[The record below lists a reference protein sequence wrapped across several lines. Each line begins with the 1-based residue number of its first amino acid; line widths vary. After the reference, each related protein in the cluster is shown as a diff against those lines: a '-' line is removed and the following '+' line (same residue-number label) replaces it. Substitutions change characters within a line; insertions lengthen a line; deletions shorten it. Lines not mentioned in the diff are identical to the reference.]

1 MGCILDG
8 LPKYVSLLCLP
19 NFDQTS
25 VLQALSGCA
34 PLQSLHCFT
43 TRWKVSALPMSYAS
57 PTKTFSGIQQSVSN
71 LESESPMS
79 MHLASQLGMEIER
92 QRASL
97 PIKWP
102 DAGPLESQ
110 VPDSAL
116 HPLHLGWCCFYM
128 SSQRYSSTGHRFLFD
143 CFLPCIEHS
152 SRPSL
157 WDCIASVRHIVPCQ
171 DTCM

>member
-1 MGCILDG
+1 MSPQLRPDKCTASAFRLCPSAI
-8 LPKYVSLLCLP
+8 SALLHHMMEG
-19 NFDQTS
+19 T
-25 VLQALSGCA
+25 ALS
-34 PLQSLHCFT
+34 
-43 TRWKVSALPMSYAS
+43 MSYAS

-116 HPLHLGWCCFYM
+116 HPLHLGWCCVHM

-143 CFLPCIEHS
+143 LVLPCIEHS

-157 WDCIASVRHIVPCQ
+157 
-171 DTCM
+171 